1 MGIREHARDLLPLF
15 GGADTSVEALNLM
28 RGKQVEYALLRA
40 GFTEAQIEAFQQ
52 ELEEEIQCEHRDMLE
67 ELDEQMM

>member
-1 MGIREHARDLLPLF
+1 
-15 GGADTSVEALNLM
+15 M
-28 RGKQVEYALLRA
+28 RGRQVEYALLRA
-40 GFTEAQIEAFQQ
+40 GFTEAQVEAFQQ